1 MKSPELTYLILIAI
15 LNGVL
20 WIPVVIGHVKTRGPL
35 KPEDYVDLPDSPLP
49 SWVKCANRAHL
60 NAVENFAPFAA
71 IVLVAHVL
79 NYSTDVTQVLAA
91 VFFWFRLA
99 HAIVFNLGLSKL
111 MIRTVI
117 FTVSNVAMLV
127 YGVLVLT
134 RLF

>member
-1 MKSPELTYLILIAI
+1 MNSPELTYLILTAI

-20 WIPVVIGHVKTRGPL
+20 WIPVVIGYVKTRGPL
-35 KPEDYVDLPDSPLP
+35 KPEDYVNLADSPLP
-49 SWVKCANRAHL
+49 SWVKRANRAHL
-60 NAVENFAPFAA
+60 NAVENFSPFAA

-111 MIRTVI
+111 MVRTI
-117 FTVSNVAMLV
+117 LFTVANIAMLV
-127 YGVLVLT
+127 YGVLVLVS
-134 RLF
+134 LI